1 MLLPPVG
8 VEVDTIDDMH
18 INVYAS
24 SSAALDD
31 FKEKI
36 DNILN
41 SQTTVAQP
49 HSPYPFC
56 SLSVFLFNLE

>member
-41 SQTTVAQP
+41 SQTTVAPP
-49 HSPYPFC
+49 H
-56 SLSVFLFNLE
+56 